1 MFSNYKYI
9 LISLFACLLLFPSNV
24 LGQNLNYDV
33 SFRGITDKGLLSD
46 VEALSE
52 TYNLKN
58 RPPASLNML
67 KKRAQGDLD
76 KILRLLRSRG
86 LFKAETDIEINDLES
101 PVKVIFHIHPGPFFI
116 VRSVEF
122 LLAGTGTDVILPE
135 PEKTGFSI
143 NSPFESGKILEG
155 ERLLT
160 AFIQRQ
166 GFPFVKID
174 EREIKVDH
182 SDDSVRITF
191 VINTGPGAIFGRTS
205 ITGLIDVDETFIRQN
220 ISYKRGD
227 KYDPELISS
236 THSALAGLGLFAT
249 VRVTEGD
256 ELEEE
261 NSLPVNIEV
270 NERKHRSIGAG
281 LRYQTDEG
289 PGIKASWEHRNLFH
303 KGERFEVL
311 TEFSNFTLSGESRF
325 RKPSFIRNDQTLR
338 LGLRLASDEPDAY
351 SSRNLMV
358 SGLVD
363 REIRKG
369 LSIGAGITF
378 KYADI
383 TQMSVKESFN
393 MISVPFNLEWDR
405 RNDLLD
411 PSQGGRLSLQIGPF
425 YELSGESLL
434 FLKGLVTYSHYIG
447 ILREPRTILAGR
459 VSLGTIRGAYRHEIP
474 ADERFYAGGG
484 GSIRGY
490 AFQSAGNYSSSIPVG
505 GKSLME
511 LSVELRIRLTQKW
524 GLTCFLDGGR
534 AFSNDLFTS
543 GEDILW
549 ATGLGVRYYTP
560 IGPVRLDIAVPLKKR
575 EGIDDSFQVYINLGQ
590 SF

>member
-46 VEALSE
+46 IEALSE
-52 TYNLKN
+52 THNLKN

-116 VRSVEF
+116 VRSVKF
-122 LLAGTGTDVILPE
+122 LLAGTETEVILPE

-143 NSPFESGKILEG
+143 GSPFESGKILEG

-182 SDDSVRITF
+182 SDDNVRITF
-191 VINTGPGAIFGRTS
+191 VINTGPWAIFGRTS

-236 THSALAGLGLFAT
+236 THSALTGLGLFAT
-249 VRVTEGD
+249 VRVTTGD

-351 SSRNLMV
+351 MSRNLMV

-369 LSIGAGITF
+369 LSIGTGITY

-425 YELSGESLL
+425 YELSGSSLL
-434 FLKGLVTYSHYIG
+434 FLKGLVTYSHYLG

-459 VSLGTIRGAYRHEIP
+459 VSLGTIRGAYIHEIP
-474 ADERFYAGGG
+474 ADEWFYAGGG

-490 AFQSAGNYSSSIPVG
+490 AFQSAGNYSSGIPVG

-560 IGPVRLDIAVPLKKR
+560 IGPVRLDIGVPLKKR